1 MSINNQLLSKGI
13 KQATLLLLLLISTPI
28 LITVA
33 FKALNISDQEEPWT
47 AYILLSVAAIMV
59 VITMVLAFKTIRTL
73 LDALFNSKES

>member
-13 KQATLLLLLLISTPI
+13 KQATLLLFLLISTPI

-33 FKALNISDQEEPWT
+33 FKALNISDQEEQWT
-47 AYILLSVAAIMV
+47 AYLLLSAAAIMV